1 MIGRVKD
8 IKRHSNLFSWLY
20 LDADDTRYIWV
31 GRDSSVE
38 HLQGLFGVNQLDQIN
53 PHMVLKWIPLIDSLT
68 LIQSFCLAA
77 IASLRQRHVPTIPYA
92 FG

>member
-1 MIGRVKD
+1 MIGKTND
-8 IKRHSNLFSWLY
+8 IQSHSNLFSLLS

-53 PHMVLKWIPLIDSLT
+53 PHMVWK
-68 LIQSFCLAA
+68 
-77 IASLRQRHVPTIPYA
+77 
-92 FG
+92 